1 MVGIELVNGMPKI
14 SKIDGLPP
22 EIRLELDRLLIERA
36 FSDYR
41 GLEAWLG
48 EKGFEVGKSSIHR
61 YGKEFKGQLEAIKLA
76 TEQARAI
83 TEVCDD
89 DANELGDAL
98 ARLAQQKIFALIQDF
113 DPENTDPISIDRLV
127 NAIANLNKSANVT
140 KKHSLAMRAH
150 LRRVGDEV
158 AQEVQSAGLSESAAQ
173 MIREKILGVGE

>member
-1 MVGIELVNGMPKI
+1 MVSRMPKI

-22 EIRLELDRLLIERA
+22 EIRAELDRLLIEQA

-76 TEQARAI
+76 TAQAKAI

-98 ARLAQQKIFALIQDF
+98 ARLAQQKIFSLIQEYDA
-113 DPENTDPISIDRLV
+113 ENADPISIDRLV
-127 NAIANLNKSANVT
+127 NAIANLNKSANAT
-140 KKHSLAMRAH
+140 KKHSTIMRAH

-158 AQEVQSAGLSESAAQ
+158 AAEVQSAGLSESAAQ